1 MKLLHCSDLH
11 IGKRVN
17 EFSMLED
24 QRYILNQISE
34 LALLERVDAV
44 LLAGDLYDKPIPP
57 AEAVGL
63 LDEFLTG
70 LARAGIQVL
79 AISGN
84 HDSPE
89 RLSFAARLMEDQG
102 VHLAALYRGAEAPV
116 VLADEHGPVNFY
128 LLPYLKPALVRH
140 VYPEAEIASYEQA
153 VKYAVDQWQIDPGA
167 RNVLVA
173 HQFVLG
179 GSACESEE
187 LSVGGLDQISAQ
199 VFDAFDYVAL
209 GHLHGPQKIGRET
222 LRYSGSPL
230 KYSFSEAGH
239 EKSVCLVEMG
249 EKGRTEVRLVP
260 LKPLRDLR
268 EVRGTY
274 EQVTAKSFYDGTNT
288 RDYLHITLT
297 DEEDVPEAMGRLRAI
312 YPNLMKLTYDNKR
325 TQTVQEI
332 TGAERPEERTPLELF
347 RDLYELQNNQPMSR
361 EQEDFLT
368 ALMEEI
374 WEGRS

>member
-153 VKYAVDQWQIDPGA
+153 VKYAVDQWQIDPGS

-179 GSACESEE
+179 GSTCESEE

-199 VFDAFDYVAL
+199 VFERFDYVAL

>member
-153 VKYAVDQWQIDPGA
+153 VKYAVDQGQIDPGS

-179 GSACESEE
+179 GSTCESEE

-199 VFDAFDYVAL
+199 VFERFDYVAL

>member
-63 LDEFLTG
+63 LDEFLTE

-140 VYPEAEIASYEQA
+140 VYPEAEVSTYQE
-153 VKYAVDQWQIDPGA
+153 AVDFAVRQWQVDPA
-167 RNVLVA
+167 QRNVLVA

-179 GSACESEE
+179 GRTCESEE

-199 VFDAFDYVAL
+199 AFDAFDYVAL

-288 RDYLHITLT
+288 QDYLHITLT

>member
-89 RLSFAARLMEDQG
+89 RLSFAARPMEDQG
-102 VHLAALYRGAEAPV
+102 VHLAALYRGAEALV
-116 VLADEHGPVNFY
+116 VLEDDHGPVNVY

-199 VFDAFDYVAL
+199 VFERFDYVAL

>member
-70 LARAGIQVL
+70 LARAWIQVL

-153 VKYAVDQWQIDPGA
+153 VKYAVDQWQIDPGS

-179 GSACESEE
+179 GSTCESEE

-199 VFDAFDYVAL
+199 VFERFDYVAL

>member
-140 VYPEAEIASYEQA
+140 VYPEAEVSTYQE
-153 VKYAVDQWQIDPGA
+153 AVDFAVRQWQVDPA
-167 RNVLVA
+167 QRNVLVA

-179 GSACESEE
+179 GSTCESEE

-249 EKGRTEVRLVP
+249 EKGQTEVCLVP

-274 EQVTAKSFYDGTNT
+274 GQVTAKTFYDGTNT

>member
-63 LDEFLTG
+63 LDEFLTE

-140 VYPEAEIASYEQA
+140 VYPEAEVSTYQE
-153 VKYAVDQWQIDPGA
+153 AVDFAVRQWQVDPA
-167 RNVLVA
+167 QRNVLVA

-199 VFDAFDYVAL
+199 AFDAFDYVAL

-249 EKGRTEVRLVP
+249 EKGRTEVCLVL

-274 EQVTAKSFYDGTNT
+274 EQVTAKTFYDGTNT

-347 RDLYELQNNQPMSR
+347 CDLYELQNNQPMSR

>member
-63 LDEFLTG
+63 LDEFLTE

-102 VHLAALYRGAEAPV
+102 VHLAALYRGAEGPV
-116 VLADEHGPVNFY
+116 VLEDDHGPVNFY

-179 GSACESEE
+179 GSTCESEE

-199 VFDAFDYVAL
+199 AFDAFDYVAL

-249 EKGRTEVRLVP
+249 EKGQTEVRQVP

-274 EQVTAKSFYDGTNT
+274 GQVTAKSFYDGTNT

>member
-17 EFSMLED
+17 EFSMLAD
-24 QRYILNQISE
+24 QRYILNSIHD
-34 LALLERVDAV
+34 LAVSQGVDGV

-57 AEAVGL
+57 AEAVSL

-70 LARAGIQVL
+70 LARESIPVF

-89 RLSFAARLMEDQG
+89 RLNFASRLMESQG
-102 VHLAALYRGAEAPV
+102 IHLAAVYQGAESPV
-116 VLADEHGPVNFY
+116 VLEDEHGPVYLY
-128 LLPYLKPALVRH
+128 LLPYLKPALLRH
-140 VYPEAEIASYEQA
+140 AYPEAEVSTYEEA
-153 VKYAVDQWQIDPGA
+153 VAYAIHRWRVDPAQ

-179 GSACESEE
+179 GSTCESEE
-187 LSVGGLDQISAQ
+187 LSVGGLDQISAR
-199 VFDAFDYVAL
+199 VFADFDYVAL

-222 LRYSGSPL
+222 VRYSGSPL

-239 EKSVCLVEMG
+239 EKSVTVVELG
-249 EKGRTEVRLVP
+249 EKGSVEVRAIP
-260 LKPLRDLR
+260 LTPMRDMR
-268 EVRGTY
+268 EVRGSY
-274 EQVTAKSFYDGTNT
+274 EEVTARSFYDGTNT
-288 RDYLHITLT
+288 QDYLHIILT

-325 TQTVQEI
+325 TRTVQEV
-332 TGAERPEERTPLELF
+332 TGAEKPEERTPLELF
-347 RDLYELQNNQPMSR
+347 RDLYELQNNQPMSG
-361 EQEDFLT
+361 EQEEFLT
-368 ALMEEI
+368 QLMEKI
-374 WEGRS
+374 WEGRP

>member
-347 RDLYELQNNQPMSR
+347 RDLYQLQNNQPMSR

-368 ALMEEI
+368 VLMEEI